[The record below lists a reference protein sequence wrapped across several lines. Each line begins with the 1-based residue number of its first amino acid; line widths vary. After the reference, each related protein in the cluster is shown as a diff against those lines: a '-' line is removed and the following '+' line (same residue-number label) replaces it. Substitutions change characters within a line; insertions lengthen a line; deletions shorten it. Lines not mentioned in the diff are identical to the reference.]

1 MQVRTTDTHE
11 HIGKTAVM
19 LTETVAVLVLWTC
32 MGLYGLAQDMPA
44 LVVVAAVGQGIW
56 LQRIYCVGARGI
68 PPQAAA

>member
-1 MQVRTTDTHE
+1 
-11 HIGKTAVM
+11 M